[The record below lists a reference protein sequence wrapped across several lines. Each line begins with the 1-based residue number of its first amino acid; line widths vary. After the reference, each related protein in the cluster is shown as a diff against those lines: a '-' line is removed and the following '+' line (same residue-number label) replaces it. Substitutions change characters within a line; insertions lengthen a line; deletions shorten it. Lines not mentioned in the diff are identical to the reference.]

1 MAVDTQRIRRYRTQS
16 LRLLD
21 SALSQMR
28 SGKWAL
34 SEDLLW
40 GSMTL
45 AVKAVALT
53 RGVTLEG
60 DEAVREYAA
69 QLGRETRDRRIRETF
84 DQLVS
89 FSGLVER
96 VRDSRAR
103 MDRLFTVLDDVA
115 AAVERLWEMVAADE
129 EA

>member
-28 SGKWAL
+28 SSQWAR

-53 RGVTLEG
+53 QGVTLEG

-89 FSGLVER
+89 FSDLVER

-103 MDRLFTVLDDVA
+103 MDRLFTVLDDVTS
-115 AAVERLWEMVAADE
+115 AVERLWEMVAADE

>member
-1 MAVDTQRIRRYRTQS
+1 MAVDTQRIRRYRSQS

-28 SGKWAL
+28 SGQWAH

-40 GSMTL
+40 GSITL

-60 DEAVREYAA
+60 DEAVREYAG
-69 QLGRETRDRRIRETF
+69 QLGRETRDRRIRESYEK
-84 DQLVS
+84 LVS
-89 FSGLVER
+89 FSDLVER

-103 MDRLFTVLDDVA
+103 VDHLFNVLDDVTS
-115 AAVERLWEMVAADE
+115 AVERLWDMVPVDE